1 VPGILRSFYDFHTS
15 EEKGWGD
22 IAYNFL
28 IDSAGGVWEGRS
40 GSLLGPV
47 AGDATGGNQG
57 FSQLVCV
64 IGDFNVVTPTKESM
78 TALVA
83 LLAWLSN
90 RHGLDTAPG
99 ATVDFT
105 SRGSNLWAV
114 GALVTTPTITGHRT
128 MSRTTCPGS
137 NLNDYV
143 TGPLMADVT
152 TAREQARISAAP
164 VVAVEG
170 PVSTTTSSL
179 SDLVPPTTSTTS
191 TTIPATPPP
200 TRSPL
205 VLVAAGLA
213 TFATLLVI
221 WRARRMGDD

>member
-1 VPGILRSFYDFHTS
+1 
-15 EEKGWGD
+15 
-22 IAYNFL
+22 
-28 IDSAGGVWEGRS
+28 
-40 GSLLGPV
+40 
-47 AGDATGGNQG
+47 
-57 FSQLVCV
+57 
-64 IGDFNVVTPTKESM
+64 
-78 TALVA
+78 
-83 LLAWLSN
+83 
-90 RHGLDTAPG
+90 
-99 ATVDFT
+99 
-105 SRGSNLWAV
+105 
-114 GALVTTPTITGHRT
+114 

-152 TAREQARISAAP
+152 TAREQARVSAAP

-170 PVSTTTSSL
+170 PASTTTSSL